1 MKRRKWEPDI
11 IMAAVLEGLRGVRTV
26 GEICREYQCSET
38 QYYKWRDK
46 FLDGGKRALHG
57 DLGGRS
63 RHEAEVE
70 RLQRIIGKQAI
81 QIDILKKTEEI
92 LGTK

>member
-38 QYYKWRDK
+38 QYYRWRDSN
-46 FLDGGKRALHG
+46 GN
-57 DLGGRS
+57 S
-63 RHEAEVE
+63 
-70 RLQRIIGKQAI
+70 
-81 QIDILKKTEEI
+81 
-92 LGTK
+92 